1 MFTRKGEKP
10 MSVKEK
16 LLQELACA
24 IDAVYGDQAEKDVDE
39 NPITSSD
46 IDAVARK
53 TKFYLD
59 LD

>member
-1 MFTRKGEKP
+1 

-24 IDAVYGDQAEKDVDE
+24 IDAVYGDEAEKDVDE

-59 LD
+59 LE